1 MTIEVL
7 KQLNIVFK
15 KHTGKPI
22 TLLSYEI
29 DELNRRLT
37 IVEDLLKKSMPVM
50 AASTLKVEAVAK
62 CLSDLN
68 IIQDSAIEDAQKKI
82 LIENKN
88 VLK

>member
-1 MTIEVL
+1 
-7 KQLNIVFK
+7 
-15 KHTGKPI
+15 
-22 TLLSYEI
+22 
-29 DELNRRLT
+29 
-37 IVEDLLKKSMPVM
+37 MPVM

-68 IIQDSAIEDAQKKI
+68 IIQDSAIEDAQKKF